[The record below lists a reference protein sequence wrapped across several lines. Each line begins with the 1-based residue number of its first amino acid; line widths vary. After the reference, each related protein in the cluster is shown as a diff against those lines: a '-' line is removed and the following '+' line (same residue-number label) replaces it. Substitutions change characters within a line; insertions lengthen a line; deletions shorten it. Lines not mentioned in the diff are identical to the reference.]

1 MRVETVYTEEEWMKH
16 VERHACKVLRRYI
29 IRKAQELIGA
39 FVIIG
44 LFTILLMVS
53 CLLTRFL

>member
-16 VERHACKVLRRYI
+16 VERHARQILRRYI

>member
-16 VERHACKVLRRYI
+16 VERQARKILRRYI

>member
-1 MRVETVYTEEEWMKH
+1 MRVETVYTEEEWMK
-16 VERHACKVLRRYI
+16 RHARKILRRYI

>member
-16 VERHACKVLRRYI
+16 VERHALKILKRYI

-39 FVIIG
+39 FIIIG
-44 LFTILLMVS
+44 FFTILLMIS
-53 CLLTRFL
+53 CLLTKFL

>member
-16 VERHACKVLRRYI
+16 VERHASKILRRYI

-44 LFTILLMVS
+44 LLTILLMVS

>member
-16 VERHACKVLRRYI
+16 VERHARKILRRYI
-29 IRKAQELIGA
+29 IRKAHELIGA

>member
-16 VERHACKVLRRYI
+16 LERQARKILRRYI

>member
-1 MRVETVYTEEEWMKH
+1 MRVETVYTEEEWRKH
-16 VERHACKVLRRYI
+16 VERQARKILRRYI

>member
-16 VERHACKVLRRYI
+16 VERYARKILRRYI